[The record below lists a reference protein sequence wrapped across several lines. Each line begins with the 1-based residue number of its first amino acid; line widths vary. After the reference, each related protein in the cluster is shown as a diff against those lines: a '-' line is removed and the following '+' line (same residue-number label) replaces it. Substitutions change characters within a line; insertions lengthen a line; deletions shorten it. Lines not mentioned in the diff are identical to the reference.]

1 MLPPNSCD
9 IYIIKLQQ
17 KMTLLQQ
24 FPDVSMQMRRLTQKN
39 TQKKT
44 GSQKDHNA
52 NGNCKELDLYYDNEF
67 RKWHIKLA
75 LIIVFI
81 ITCLLVALVGIS
93 RLF

>member
-1 MLPPNSCD
+1 
-9 IYIIKLQQ
+9 
-17 KMTLLQQ
+17 MTLLQQ
-24 FPDVSMQMRRLTQKN
+24 FPDVSMQMRRLNQKN

-44 GSQKDHNA
+44 GSQKEHNDNEND
-52 NGNCKELDLYYDNEF
+52 NGKEFTLYYDNEF
-67 RKWHIKLA
+67 RKWHYKLA